1 MKGILFI
8 QPMYV
13 ACEAGAKTETRR
25 FHDRL
30 QFQPGQVLYVKEP
43 VYLTGT
49 IGQKVR
55 PEDVV
60 YAKPAPKNEVYH
72 PDALCF
78 TGVQYIYDNPALPEG
93 DDIFWQKKQ
102 KLFCPEKA
110 ARRWVKIGSAYF
122 QRLGDMTESDYR
134 AEGLYKFRVF
144 PVDAPSY
151 PMWRVDLGKDG
162 VFVDADPAKV
172 YAHLLNSTAKG
183 KDVYDPEKVVAVY
196 SFEWLKKESVE
207 LL

>member
-1 MKGILFI
+1 MQGILFI
-8 QPMYV
+8 KPMYD
-13 ACEAGAKTETRR
+13 ACEAGAKTATRR
-25 FHDRL
+25 FHD
-30 QFQPGQVLYVKEP
+30 QFKFAPGQVLYVKEP
-43 VYLTGT
+43 IFLTGRVGLT
-49 IGQKVR
+49 PLPR
-55 PEDVV
+55 DVV
-60 YAKPAPKNEVYH
+60 YTAKSG
-72 PDALCF
+72 LQF

-110 ARRWVKIGSAYF
+110 ARRWVKIGSMYF
-122 QRLGDMTESDYR
+122 QKLGEMTESDYR

-144 PVDAPSY
+144 PVDAASY

-162 VFVDADPAKV
+162 SFVDADPEKV

-196 SFEWLKKESVE
+196 SFEWIKSYDDE
-207 LL
+207 

>member
-1 MKGILFI
+1 MQGILFI

-43 VYLTGT
+43 IYLSG
-49 IGQKVR
+49 KVGEN
-55 PEDVV
+55 PKQSEVV
-60 YAKPAPKNEVYH
+60 YTAKSG
-72 PDALCF
+72 LQF
-78 TGVQYIYDNPALPEG
+78 TDVQYIYDNPALPEG

-110 ARRWVKIGSAYF
+110 ARRWVKIGSMYF

-172 YAHLLNSTAKG
+172 YAYLLNSTAKG
-183 KDVYDPEKVVAVY
+183 KDVYNAEKVVAVY

>member
-1 MKGILFI
+1 MQGILFI
-8 QPMYV
+8 QPMFA

-30 QFQPGQVLYVKEP
+30 QFLPGQVLYVKEP
-43 VYLTGT
+43 IYLTG
-49 IGQKVR
+49 KVGET
-55 PEDVV
+55 PNPSEIV
-60 YAKPAPKNEVYH
+60 YTAKSG
-72 PDALCF
+72 LQF
-78 TGVQYIYDNPALPEG
+78 TGTQYIYDNPALPEG

-110 ARRWVKIGSAYF
+110 ARRLVKIGSAYF

-134 AEGLYKFRVF
+134 AEGLYKFRVY
-144 PVDAPSY
+144 PVDEPSY

-196 SFEWLKKESVE
+196 NFEWLKKESVE

>member
-1 MKGILFI
+1 MQGILFI
-8 QPMYV
+8 QPMFA

-30 QFQPGQVLYVKEP
+30 QFLPGQVLYVKEP
-43 VYLTGT
+43 IYLTG
-49 IGQKVR
+49 KVGET
-55 PEDVV
+55 PNPSEIV
-60 YAKPAPKNEVYH
+60 YTAKSG
-72 PDALCF
+72 LQF
-78 TGVQYIYDNPALPEG
+78 TGTQYIYDNPALPEG

-134 AEGLYKFRVF
+134 AEGLYKFRVY
-144 PVDAPSY
+144 PVDEPSY
-151 PMWRVDLGKDG
+151 PMWRIDLPGRGG
-162 VFVDADPAKV
+162 VFTDADPAKV
-172 YAHLLNSTAKG
+172 YAHLLSATAKG

-196 SFEWLKKESVE
+196 SFEWLKTHPHE
-207 LL
+207 

>member
-1 MKGILFI
+1 MQGILFI
-8 QPMYV
+8 HPMFV
-13 ACEAGAKTETRR
+13 ACESGAKTETRR
-25 FHDRL
+25 FHDRW
-30 QFQPGQVLYVKEP
+30 QFLPGQVLYVKEP
-43 VYLTGT
+43 IYLTG
-49 IGQKVR
+49 KVGET
-55 PEDVV
+55 PNPSEIV
-60 YAKPAPKNEVYH
+60 YTAKSG
-72 PDALCF
+72 LQF
-78 TGVQYIYDNPALPEG
+78 TGTQYIYDNPALPEG

-134 AEGLYKFRVF
+134 AEGLYKFRVY
-144 PVDAPSY
+144 PVDEPSY

-196 SFEWLKKESVE
+196 TFKWLKGYDDE
-207 LL
+207 

>member
-1 MKGILFI
+1 MQGILFI
-8 QPMYV
+8 QPMFA

-25 FHDRL
+25 FHDRPL
-30 QFQPGQVLYVKEP
+30 YRPGQVLYVKEP
-43 VYLTGT
+43 VYLTG
-49 IGQKVR
+49 IVGESPS
-55 PEDVV
+55 PEKVV
-60 YAKPAPKNEVYH
+60 YESPVPKNEVYR
-72 PDALCF
+72 PDALRF

-93 DDIFWQKKQ
+93 DDIFWQKKN

-110 ARRWVKIGSAYF
+110 ARRFVKIGSVYF
-122 QRLGDMTESDYR
+122 QRLGDMTERDYR

-162 VFVDADPAKV
+162 AFVDADPAKV

-183 KDVYDPEKVVAVY
+183 KEVYDPEKVVAVY
-196 SFEWLKKESVE
+196 SFEWIKKESAE
-207 LL
+207 IL